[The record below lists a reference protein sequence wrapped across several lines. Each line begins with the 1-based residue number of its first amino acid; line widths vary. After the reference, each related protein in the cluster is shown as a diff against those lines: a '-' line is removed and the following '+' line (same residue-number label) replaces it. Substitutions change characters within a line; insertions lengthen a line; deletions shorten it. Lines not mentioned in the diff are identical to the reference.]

1 MQLCS
6 AAASYDS
13 RAQCFVKT
21 AAKSNSVSVHVCRR
35 QVRGIGP
42 CLRATRCSWKE
53 IRSYMWEGCTCTSS
67 SKTPTSPFATP
78 RWACMISMVMSHLC
92 LLSIAWRAFWACSH
106 QHPDC
111 SKYSRHTQYVSADTH
126 TQYVSA
132 DTHTVRVRQ
141 AVTCYLTAAPVAR
154 MQGATNHAQ
163 MPRFLFQY
171 AHVPTLQ
178 YLLAVQRFCLYVAH
192 FVDTILAA
200 AAAAA
205 AAAVHYLYS
214 GHMCSLHRPSHF
226 PSINLL
232 RPNISCSCFISSMS

>member
-1 MQLCS
+1 MPESHQMQLEGDKEL
-6 AAASYDS
+6 Y
-13 RAQCFVKT
+13 VGG
-21 AAKSNSVSVHVCRR
+21 VHVH
-35 QVRGIGP
+35 IFLKDP
-42 CLRATRCSWKE
+42 HFPLRNPKVGMHDQHGHITLVPVEHCMAHFL
-53 IRSYMWEGCTCTSS
+53 GLQSS
-67 SKTPTSPFATP
+67 AS
-78 RWACMISMVMSHLC
+78 R
-92 LLSIAWRAFWACSH
+92 LLQI
-106 QHPDC
+106 Q
-111 SKYSRHTQYVSADTH
+111 QTH

-132 DTHTVRVRQ
+132 DTHAVRVRQ

-154 MQGATNHAQ
+154 MEGATNHAQ

-178 YLLAVQRFCLYVAH
+178 YLLAVQRFCLYAAH
-192 FVDTILAA
+192 FVDTILA